1 MSSYQFEPRVI
12 RVYLQRFAVSGLVG
26 QELPNCL
33 FYALPFR
40 CGSLASWQVLLTSPF
55 ESSSFSKVCGAKMWN
70 KQKKKQKR
78 RWKKKTRNLENWLS
92 LPEQWE
98 TRKHLYLY
106 ISQTFQVYW
115 TAYKDLLKKMVIM
128 YDIQERVFQAS
139 VNDLCNKMLG
149 SRLDVIGS

>member
-1 MSSYQFEPRVI
+1 
-12 RVYLQRFAVSGLVG
+12 
-26 QELPNCL
+26 
-33 FYALPFR
+33 
-40 CGSLASWQVLLTSPF
+40 
-55 ESSSFSKVCGAKMWN
+55 MWN